1 MCSLYMSK
9 LAYYNRF
16 VTKITTFLLFLVFF
30 VFICSSVLKKY
41 LAGIT
46 SIDEYKNNKYLPSKQ
61 KVPLRQENTM
71 SHSLYR
77 TLVVNAYSTK
87 SVSYRRK

>member
-1 MCSLYMSK
+1 MSK
-9 LAYYNRF
+9 LAYYNRLLRKLRP
-16 VTKITTFLLFLVFF
+16 VLLFLVFLS
-30 VFICSSVLKKY
+30 FICFISVLKKY
-41 LAGIT
+41 YAGIT

-61 KVPLRQENTM
+61 KVSLRQENTM

-77 TLVVNAYSTK
+77 TLVVNAYATK